1 MNKRIVPMVL
11 VILVVLVVFFYNKA
25 NETNDTVNKVIVS
38 KSNDDSNKEDLK
50 SEESLEGQVKQ
61 EDNEKGVE
69 LINIPIDEVQ
79 VPILMYHSISD
90 TDSTNNLLVPPDMF
104 EEQIKWLKDNGF
116 TAILL
121 DDLLEAMETGNVPKR
136 PVVITFDDGYVDN
149 YTDAYETLKKYN
161 MKATF
166 FIITDNV
173 DKDSGYMNL
182 VMLKEMKDFGMAI
195 ENHTSNH
202 LELNKLSKSEQISS
216 IKDGQDFLRNTIG
229 VEGRFLC
236 YPVGRYNDTTIEV
249 AQELGIKAA
258 VTTESGISSLS
269 DGLYQLKRLRIS
281 PMSLESFSQI
291 FSEFIE

>member
-11 VILVVLVVFFYNKA
+11 VILVVLVGFFYNKA

-38 KSNDDSNKEDLK
+38 KSHDDSNKEDLK
-50 SEESLEGQVKQ
+50 LEESLEGPVKQ

-69 LINIPIDEVQ
+69 LINIPIDEIQ

-173 DKDSGYMNL
+173 DKDSGYMNSA
-182 VMLKEMKDFGMAI
+182 MLKEMKDSGMAI

-216 IKDGQDFLRNTIG
+216 IKDGQDFLRNIIG
-229 VEGRFLC
+229 VEGQFLC

-258 VTTESGISSLS
+258 VTTEGGISSLS
-269 DGLYQLKRLRIS
+269 DGLYQLKRLRIF
-281 PMSLESFSQI
+281 PMSLENFSQM
-291 FSEFIE
+291 FSEFIK

>member
-1 MNKRIVPMVL
+1 MYKRIASIVL
-11 VILVVLVVFFYNKA
+11 VILVVLVVFFYNKVNEA
-25 NETNDTVNKVIVS
+25 NNIVKKIIVS
-38 KSNDDSNKEDLK
+38 KSNDSNKEDLK
-50 SEESLEGQVKQ
+50 PEESLESQVKQ
-61 EDNEKGVE
+61 EENEQGVE
-69 LINIPIDEVQ
+69 LINIPIDEIQ

-90 TDSTNNLLVPPDMF
+90 ADSTNNLLVPPDMF
-104 EEQIKWLKDNGF
+104 EEQIKWLKDNDF

-121 DDLLEAMETGNVPKR
+121 DDLIEAMETGNVPKR
-136 PVVITFDDGYVDN
+136 PVAITFDDGYVDN
-149 YTDAYETLKKYN
+149 YTDAYKTLKKYN
-161 MKATF
+161 MKAAF

-229 VEGRFLC
+229 VEGQFLC

-258 VTTESGISSLS
+258 VTTEGGISSLS
-269 DGLYQLKRLRIS
+269 DGLYQLKRLRIF
-281 PMSLESFSQI
+281 PMSLENFSQM
-291 FSEFIE
+291 FSDFIK